1 MKKVMLILLVLIAGC
16 TIIQPT
22 VTAPPRLFVTSTQPT
37 MLFVATETHTPTPLA
52 TPESST
58 RPPLSTKTK
67 EPILFASPESRE
79 TLQGLLLTN
88 GGCRFPCYWGII
100 IPGKTKWEDAW
111 KSLESMAD
119 SFEANGKYY
128 VVKFISPNSPDKFYH
143 LGLIVDDGI
152 ILRVRGATDKHT
164 IKTFFEEYGV
174 PDEIFL
180 EACGVC
186 REPIDHALF
195 LYYENG
201 IWVHYQFTRDYGY
214 ARTKREIE
222 LCENDIGRI
231 GFPLY
236 LWDPK
241 LFDMDNH
248 PSKYFHTAWE
258 VKSIKEAT
266 GLEPEEFYDAIVNG
280 DGNFC
285 VYSAPEIWYP

>member
-1 MKKVMLILLVLIAGC
+1 MKKIMLILLTLMAGC
-16 TIIQPT
+16 TSLQSNI
-22 VTAPPRLFVTSTQPT
+22 ATSTPFSATSWTQTPVSPIASVTPIKHPTIAQTHHSLQP
-37 MLFVATETHTPTPLA
+37 
-52 TPESST
+52 
-58 RPPLSTKTK
+58 
-67 EPILFASPESRE
+67 ISPEAPRTVRE
-79 TLQGLLLTN
+79 LLLNN

-100 IPGKTKWEDAW
+100 TPGKTKWEDAW
-111 KSLESMAD
+111 ISLESMAD

-128 VVKFISPNSPDKFYH
+128 VVKFVSPNSPEKFFH

-164 IKTFFEEYGV
+164 IKTFLEEYGV

-214 ARTKREIE
+214 TRGKREIE
-222 LCENDIGRI
+222 LCESDIERI

-241 LFDMDNH
+241 LFDMDDH
-248 PSKYFHTAWE
+248 PSEYFHTAWE
-258 VKSIKEAT
+258 VKPIKEAT
-266 GLEPEEFYDAIVNG
+266 GLEREEFYDAIMNG

-285 VYSAPEIWYP
+285 VYSDPEIWYP